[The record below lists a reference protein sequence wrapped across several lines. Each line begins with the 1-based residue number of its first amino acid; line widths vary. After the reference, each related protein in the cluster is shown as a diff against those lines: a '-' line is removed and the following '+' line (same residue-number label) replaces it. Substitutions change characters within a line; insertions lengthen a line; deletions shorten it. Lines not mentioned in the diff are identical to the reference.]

1 MSNQISSNQILTE
14 ISVDLD
20 NRDKNTA
27 LIRLILVF
35 PMVVFIESFSLFAN
49 GAMGVVG
56 GVLLLPT
63 VLALLVRNKYP
74 SYVLA
79 FNKAFLE
86 LSNRVA
92 IYALLLTDAYPS
104 IESNQKV
111 RLIYPDIDGGNKL
124 NRFLPLIKWLLA
136 IPLYIVGIIYSIYA
150 LVLTFLS
157 WITILR
163 SGSYP
168 EQRAEEVVKV
178 IAFWNRVY
186 GYAILLVSD
195 EYPSFSLK

>member
-49 GAMGVVG
+49 GATGVVG

-195 EYPSFSLK
+195 EYPAFSLK